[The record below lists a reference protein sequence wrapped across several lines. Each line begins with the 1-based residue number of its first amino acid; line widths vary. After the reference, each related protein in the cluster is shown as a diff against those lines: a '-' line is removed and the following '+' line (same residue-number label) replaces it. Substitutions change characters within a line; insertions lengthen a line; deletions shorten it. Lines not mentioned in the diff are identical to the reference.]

1 MAGLQLPRL
10 YPIVDASRF
19 SAAPDPLAALLHF
32 AEELIAGGATLLQ
45 YRGKAL
51 FPRAILSQ
59 ARELNRAVSGRATLI
74 MNDRADL
81 CLAAGFD
88 GVHLGQDDLAPEE
101 ARRIFENVAGGAQ
114 DQSQGAK
121 LRRQLWIGF
130 STHNLAQAAAAD
142 ALPVDYIAIGPVF
155 PTASKAN
162 PDPVI
167 GLAGVTKVRRATSK
181 PLVAIGGITRDN
193 CRQVL
198 EAGADS
204 VAVIADLIDSPRK
217 STEAF
222 LRILG

>member
-10 YPIVDASRF
+10 YPIVDASQF
-19 SAAPDPLAALLHF
+19 SAAPGPLTALLHF

-45 YRGKAL
+45 YRSKAL
-51 FPRAILSQ
+51 SPREALSH
-59 ARELNRAVSGRATLI
+59 ARELNRAVRGRATLI
-74 MNDRADL
+74 MNDRVDL

-88 GVHLGQDDLAPEE
+88 GVHLGQDDLDPAD
-101 ARRIFENVAGGAQ
+101 ARRIFETVTGGAQ
-114 DQSQGAK
+114 DQRESAK
-121 LRRQLWIGF
+121 GQRHLWIGF
-130 STHNLAQAAAAD
+130 STHNLAQAATAD

-155 PTASKAN
+155 PTASKVN

-167 GLAGVTKVRRATSK
+167 GLDGVTKVRRTTSK
-181 PLVAIGGITRDN
+181 PMVAIGGITRGN

-204 VAVIADLIDSPRK
+204 VAVIADLVDSPRK

>member
-32 AEELIAGGATLLQ
+32 AGELIAGGATLLQ

-51 FPRAILSQ
+51 SPRAILSQ

-114 DQSQGAK
+114 IKVTVPRCGGNS
-121 LRRQLWIGF
+121 
-130 STHNLAQAAAAD
+130 
-142 ALPVDYIAIGPVF
+142 
-155 PTASKAN
+155 
-162 PDPVI
+162 
-167 GLAGVTKVRRATSK
+167 GLASQPTIWPRQPQPMHCRWTTS
-181 PLVAIGGITRDN
+181 PLDLSFRPLPRPILTRSS
-193 CRQVL
+193 
-198 EAGADS
+198 GWM
-204 VAVIADLIDSPRK
+204 
-217 STEAF
+217 
-222 LRILG
+222 G